1 MKIAVLLGGHS
12 AERDVS
18 LATGRE
24 IARALAARG
33 HDVIAIDA
41 ADGRLLPTSANP
53 SEPGALIGR
62 APPSDLPA
70 SVASGALTRS
80 LEELSDVRGTEAVFI
95 ALHGGAGED
104 GHLQALLDLIDIAY
118 TGSGPLGSAL
128 AMDKL
133 VSKELF
139 RGGGVPTPPWLVA
152 PVEVAAIEAEL
163 GGFPVVVKPSGE
175 GSTVGVSVAHSAG
188 ELEDAVRE
196 ASRYHGPVLIERFIR
211 GRELAVGV
219 LGDEALPVVEIRPQH
234 EIYDYE
240 CKYTKG
246 MSQYEVPAP
255 LSPACT
261 ARVQELALRAHRLLR
276 LFAYSR
282 VDFRLDEDEQPWCLE
297 ANSLPGMT
305 ATSLLPKAA
314 AAAGIPFEELCD
326 RIVRLALQR
335 RAGIGTHPGG
345 GG

>member
-1 MKIAVLLGGHS
+1 MKIAVLLGGNS

-18 LATGRE
+18 LASGRE
-24 IARALAARG
+24 IARALASRG
-33 HDVIAIDA
+33 HEIVAIDA
-41 ADGRLLPTSANP
+41 ADGRLLPTASSP
-53 SEPGALIGR
+53 SEPAAVIGRTPPAGALVSLAG
-62 APPSDLPA
+62 
-70 SVASGALTRS
+70 GALTDS
-80 LEELSDVRGTEAVFI
+80 LEQLSETRGTEAVFI

-152 PVEVAAIEAEL
+152 PAEVSAIEAEL
-163 GGFPVVVKPSGE
+163 GGFPVVVKPSRQ
-175 GSTVGVSVAHSAG
+175 GSTVGVSVVHSPK
-188 ELEDAVRE
+188 ELADAVSQ
-196 ASRYHGPVLIERFIR
+196 ASRYQGPVMIERFIP

-219 LGDEALPVVEIRPQH
+219 LDDAALPVVEIRPQH

-255 LSPACT
+255 LTPACT

-282 VDFRLDEDEQPWCLE
+282 VDFRLDASERPWCLE

-314 AAAGIPFEELCD
+314 AAAGIAFEELCE
-326 RIVRLALQR
+326 RIVQMALR
-335 RAGIGTHPGG
+335 REMPVGTHPGG

>member
-1 MKIAVLLGGHS
+1 MKIAVLLGGNS

-24 IARALAARG
+24 IARALASRG
-33 HDVIAIDA
+33 HEIVAIDA
-41 ADGRLLPTSANP
+41 ADGRLLPTAASP
-53 SEPGALIGR
+53 SEAGAVIGRMPPAGALV
-62 APPSDLPA
+62 SL
-70 SVASGALTRS
+70 ASGALTRS
-80 LEELSDVRGTEAVFI
+80 LEELSEVRGTEAVFI
-95 ALHGGAGED
+95 ALHGGSGED
-104 GHLQALLDLIDIAY
+104 GHLQALLDLIGIAY

-139 RGGGVPTPPWLVA
+139 RGAGVPTPPWLVA
-152 PVEVAAIEAEL
+152 PAEVSAIEAQL
-163 GGFPVVVKPSGE
+163 GGFPVVVKPSRE
-175 GSTVGVSVAHSAG
+175 GSTVGVSVARSAE
-188 ELEDAVRE
+188 ELGPALEE
-196 ASRYHGPVLIERFIR
+196 ASRYQGPALIERFIP

-219 LGDEALPVVEIRPQH
+219 LGDKALPVVEIRPQH

-246 MSQYEVPAP
+246 MSAYEVPAP
-255 LSPACT
+255 LTRDCT
-261 ARVQELALRAHRLLR
+261 ARVEELALRAHRLLR

-282 VDFRLDEDEQPWCLE
+282 VDFRLDDDGEPWCLE

-314 AAAGIPFEELCD
+314 AATGIPFEELCD
-326 RIVRLALQR
+326 RIVRMALEQ
-335 RAGIGTHPGG
+335 RAGAGTPPGG